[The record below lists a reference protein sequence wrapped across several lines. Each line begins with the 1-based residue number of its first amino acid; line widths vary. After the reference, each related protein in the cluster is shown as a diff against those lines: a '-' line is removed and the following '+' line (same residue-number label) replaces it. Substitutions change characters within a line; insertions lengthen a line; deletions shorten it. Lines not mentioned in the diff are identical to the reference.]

1 MHILKDKKTF
11 VLFILSGF
19 FIANTVV
26 AEMIGSKLI
35 NFGGPFVNSVGLI
48 LWPFV
53 FMLTDILNEYY
64 GKEVVRR
71 LSFVTVGL
79 IGYVFLV
86 LAVTRTIPAFE
97 GSPVKDVSYNNVFGS
112 GMYMI
117 IASIIAFIISQ
128 LLDSFVFWIIRKQT
142 GEKMM
147 CLRSTGSTLV
157 SQLIDT
163 FLIQFI
169 AFVIPGVWT
178 MQEFWRNAA
187 FGYGLKVILA
197 VLLIPAIWALHK
209 VLDNYFGE
217 GRAHKIIEKSA
228 EESTRDLE

>member
-53 FMLTDILNEYY
+53 FLLTDILNEYY

-79 IGYVFLV
+79 IGYVYLV
-86 LAVTRTIPAFE
+86 LLVTRSIPAIE

-128 LLDSFVFWIIRKQT
+128 LLDSFMFWVIRKQT

-147 CLRSTGSTLV
+147 WLRSTGSTLV

-169 AFVIPGVWT
+169 AFVIPGYWT
-178 MQEFWRNAA
+178 LQEFFRNAA
-187 FGYGLKVILA
+187 FGYCLKVILA
-197 VLLIPAIWALHK
+197 LLLIPAIWALHK
-209 VLDNYFGE
+209 ILDKYFGE

-228 EESTRDLE
+228 EESIRDYE